1 MPVRVRMGLHTG
13 EVTQV
18 GEGYV
23 GIDINRAARIAAA
36 GHGGQ
41 VLVSAATRGLVGETL
56 PAGVAWRDL
65 GAYRLRD
72 FPSRSG

>member
-1 MPVRVRMGLHTG
+1 MGVHTG
-13 EVTQV
+13 EVTHS

-41 VLVSAATRGLVGETL
+41 VLVSAATRGLLGEAL
-56 PAGVAWRDL
+56 PAGVTWRE
-65 GAYRLRD
+65 LRPATGSGTS
-72 FPSRSG
+72 PSRSG